1 MRARCRRSGTS
12 TPAWRS
18 AARRRGRAGFAS
30 REVPRC
36 RSGDRATS
44 SGARRARGASRAL
57 ECPLCDA
64 AQLYGPSDGGPTAS
78 QRGPNY
84 AGQYE
89 QDGCQGQAEAHAD
102 RLSKLVRLE
111 FRPLSRGRHVAR
123 CTPVP
128 GERRAL
134 LDIGP
139 QGRSL
144 VGGLVSQHP
153 PAGAV
158 KGLGD
163 QGGLHQESRRVARDR
178 TTSGGCRDE
187 PAPGRRPMSDYD
199 PPSLDEAAR
208 PGLGIE
214 PSPGPGLEISALQCG
229 CDW

>member
-1 MRARCRRSGTS
+1 MALRTTSGLPMRARCRRRGTS

-18 AARRRGRAGFAS
+18 AARRRGRARFAS

-36 RSGDRATS
+36 RSGDRAAS
-44 SGARRARGASRAL
+44 AGARRGRGASRSASFG
-57 ECPLCDA
+57 DG
-64 AQLYGPSDGGPTAS
+64 AQLYSTSDVVTTRPELRRPRPGGRPPEPG
-78 QRGPNY
+78 RGPRRPPEQ
-84 AGQYE
+84 AGPAQVPAASVS
-89 QDGCQGQAEAHAD
+89 G
-102 RLSKLVRLE
+102 LSCR
-111 FRPLSRGRHVAR
+111 R
-123 CTPVP
+123 CTPDP
-128 GERRAL
+128 GARRAL

-144 VGGLVSQHP
+144 VRGLVSQHP

-187 PAPGRRPMSDYD
+187 PAMSDYD
-199 PPSLDEAAR
+199 PPSLNEAAR
-208 PGLGIE
+208 PGLGIA
-214 PSPGPGLEISALQCG
+214 PSPGPGLVISALQCG